1 VRAGE
6 LAINGWPGYP
16 GAQTQALTQEL
27 GATLVRRV
35 PLYSVRYL
43 RLNVA
48 RGPLR
53 DPRLRRALALAVDR
67 ELLVRRVLASGERP
81 SSRVLPAGLPFD
93 LPPLEDPLR
102 RGTQAARNAE
112 ARALLAAAGY
122 PRADS
127 APLVFRVPSGN
138 GEQMCV
144 AVAAMWTALGIP
156 VRIERSEISS
166 MISDLRQGNFDIA
179 LTGAQEPPAVEPFLE
194 RFRAASTYN
203 SGRYSSR
210 EFETALDLAL
220 QQADPQQR
228 ARGLQRAE
236 TLLNRDQPVVPLIEE
251 VARNLVRPHV
261 KGWQDNSNDVHLS
274 RWLRQSELEH

>member
-1 VRAGE
+1 MA
-6 LAINGWPGYP
+6 P
-16 GAQTQALTQEL
+16 
-27 GATLVRRV
+27 
-35 PLYSVRYL
+35 
-43 RLNVA
+43 
-48 RGPLR
+48 
-53 DPRLRRALALAVDR
+53 LALQC

-236 TLLNRDQPVVPLIEE
+236 VQHGIILAEDVVEAALRDTHVQRHLAAFEALDGHARTGLLTLLAACRGLALARADTTADTDTALAGTGI
-251 VARNLVRPHV
+251 VA
-261 KGWQDNSNDVHLS
+261 DVIQFHCVHSLKFTPAKAGA
-274 RWLRQSELEH
+274 